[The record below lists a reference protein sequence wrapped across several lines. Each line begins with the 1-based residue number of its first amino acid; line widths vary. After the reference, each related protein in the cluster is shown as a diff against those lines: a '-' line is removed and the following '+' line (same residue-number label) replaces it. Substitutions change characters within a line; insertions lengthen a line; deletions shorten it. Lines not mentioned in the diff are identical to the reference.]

1 MSHRD
6 PFQPS
11 AEEVLAYRKAGMAC
25 VALVQGL
32 PNSLADAILQDRMDE
47 HFAELAAS
55 RQILRQKHFDIY
67 LQTLA
72 RECVVR
78 YAATASERMADD
90 PEKALVPRKVLE
102 ETGFL
107 AQTDDANVLSRL
119 EQMTQAFFSVGMD
132 EEESALMAGV
142 LHGLCAMYSSLA
154 FRLVHGPL
162 NSIILEA
169 VEEILAGRELN
180 ADWFHIRIESLPTVQ
195 SG

>member
-1 MSHRD
+1 MPHQD

-11 AEEVLAYRKAGMAC
+11 AAAVLAYRKAGMAC
-25 VALVQGL
+25 VALAQGL
-32 PNSLADAILQDRMDE
+32 PNTLADAILQERMDE

-67 LQTLA
+67 LSTLA

-78 YAATASERMADD
+78 YAATAAERMADD
-90 PEKALVPRKVLE
+90 PEKALVPRRVLE

-119 EQMTQAFFSVGMD
+119 EQMTQPFFSVGMD
-132 EEESALMAGV
+132 EEESTLMAGV

-169 VEEILAGRELN
+169 VEEILLGRQLDS
-180 ADWFHIRIESLPTVQ
+180 DWFQERIESLPAVEIR
-195 SG
+195 